1 MKTSLPKASMLIFKL
16 SRIFALRGIDKPF
29 AYLVRLGF
37 SRATASNLLNDRV
50 INVKIRHVETICGA
64 LNCTPNDLFEWT
76 PAEGRPLAE
85 NHPLNSLK
93 REKTPARLSQIVKDI
108 PVDKLHMVEELLNQL
123 KNG

>member
-1 MKTSLPKASMLIFKL
+1 MLNFKL

-29 AYLVRLGF
+29 AYLMKLGF

-50 INVKIRHVETICGA
+50 LNVKVWHLERLCGA
-64 LNCTPNDLFEWT
+64 LNCTPNDLFEWA
-76 PAEGRPLAE
+76 PSEGRPVPD